1 MNPVLNG
8 GGADIMGGML
18 MFDYAGG
25 ASPAAT
31 VQSLLAQSFH
41 AGAFDTGKFQSSAA
55 TTQLCLGWIDN
66 TGSSKIS
73 VVYTIY
79 GDANLDG
86 TTDFSDLGK
95 LLAHYNQPGVWADG
109 DFNYDGMV
117 DFSDLG
123 KLLANYNKS
132 RDSILLQVAGDNIV
146 SQAAALV
153 QESAM
158 TVSAASSATTTATVD
173 AASSAI
179 DDIAA
184 PVASHRPAHSGL
196 AAASSKARDRY
207 VFSRAA
213 AVAQAFA
220 DTDLSSDLGDDD
232 VTDTVAKATTA
243 TTYAWRAQRAL
254 GVCRRPKTVTHAT
267 ASNTLINCARPVRR
281 CRCPCSDS
289 RGDSVPARCCGPT
302 VSSSPP
308 VSFCRWAGCVRMNS
322 SLTAGMFRSRISP
335 KFTPIRTL
343 DSRCIVSS
351 ELIV

>member
-1 MNPVLNG
+1 MFDDTATGLTADISTNDVTPTSVTFNNTNKSFTVTGSKGIAGATTTVTKTGAGTVTLSSANTYGGVTAMDEGTIILQGAAMNPVLNG

-25 ASPAAT
+25 SSPAAT
-31 VQSLLAQSFH
+31 VRSLLAQSFH

-66 TGSSKIS
+66 TSSSKIS

-153 QESAM
+153 QESAT

-220 DTDLSSDLGDDD
+220 DTDLSSDLGDED

-243 TTYAWRAQRAL
+243 TTYAWRHNARSAFAA
-254 GVCRRPKTVTHAT
+254 GPRR
-267 ASNTLINCARPVRR
+267 
-281 CRCPCSDS
+281 
-289 RGDSVPARCCGPT
+289 
-302 VSSSPP
+302 
-308 VSFCRWAGCVRMNS
+308 
-322 SLTAGMFRSRISP
+322 
-335 KFTPIRTL
+335 
-343 DSRCIVSS
+343 
-351 ELIV
+351 